1 MWYVI
6 SLIIGGVLGFW
17 GRFGLIEMKCRHCG
31 AEYFEYP

>member
-17 GRFGLIEMKCRHCG
+17 GRYWLIEMKCRDCG
-31 AEYFEYP
+31 AEYLEYP